1 MNRELVTGLAQLSA
15 EKGLPKEVV
24 SDIIARA
31 IKRAYG
37 DEEHIDVKV
46 DVQTGAFRVY
56 LLKTVVEKVED
67 PKIQIQLDAAKRIK
81 PDVQLGEIVPLEES
95 AAALGRIGA
104 QTAKQVIQQS
114 LREAEREQ
122 VFAEYADREGDII
135 NAKISHFEAGSAH
148 MDLDRGATAVLPRSE
163 QDPHERYF
171 AGQARKVVVLEVRR
185 TLRGP
190 QIIVSRAHKALVKRL
205 FELEVPEIF
214 HGQVEIVG
222 IAREPGSRTKIA
234 VRARQAGLDARGACI
249 GQRGLRVQ
257 AIVNELGGE
266 KIDIIEW
273 AESPERFVANALEP
287 AHVVRVD
294 IVPEEKTAY
303 VVVPDRQ
310 LSLAIGKEGQNAR
323 LAAKLTGWRID
334 IRSESEVRAEVEPE
348 PEPEPVAVAEP
359 APTEGRPRSAAR
371 GWLPPRRNGEPMP
384 NARPRRMPPQR
395 GPRPKGRRPQRPQA
409 PPTPPEPAAPVAV
422 AETGTVVALP
432 KTIIVGDLARALDVS
447 VVDVIRGLVN
457 MGVMVSINQS
467 VDFETASLVANELG
481 FETRAEEEL
490 VAPAEEETTPEPI
503 STKEAP

>member
-135 NAKISHFEAGSAH
+135 NAKISHFETGSAH
-148 MDLDRGATAVLPRSE
+148 MDLDRGATAILPRSE
-163 QDPHERYF
+163 QAPHERYF

-205 FELEVPEIF
+205 FELEVPEIY

-222 IAREPGSRTKIA
+222 LAREAGSRTKVA
-234 VRARQAGLDARGACI
+234 VRARQPGIDARGACI

-273 AESPERFVANALEP
+273 NEKPEQYVANALEP

-294 IVPEEKTAY
+294 IVADDKTAY

-334 IRSESEVRAEVEPE
+334 IRSESEVRAELEPE
-348 PEPEPVAVAEP
+348 PEPEPVAAVVEVAPVVEEDAEP
-359 APTEGRPRSAAR
+359 SHDLIAEVEAESAMA
-371 GWLPPRRNGEPMP
+371 
-384 NARPRRMPPQR
+384 
-395 GPRPKGRRPQRPQA
+395 
-409 PPTPPEPAAPVAV
+409 
-422 AETGTVVALP
+422 
-432 KTIIVGDLARALDVS
+432 D
-447 VVDVIRGLVN
+447 
-457 MGVMVSINQS
+457 
-467 VDFETASLVANELG
+467 
-481 FETRAEEEL
+481 EEEL
-490 VAPAEEETTPEPI
+490 EEEDRALLGAKKK
-503 STKEAP
+503 KERR

>member
-1 MNRELVTGLAQLSA
+1 MKGSAAMNRELVTGLAQLSA

-46 DVQTGAFRVY
+46 DVQTGAFKVY

-81 PDVQLGEIVPLEES
+81 PEAQLGEIVPLEES

-135 NAKISHFEAGSAH
+135 NAKISHFEAGAAI
-148 MDLDRGATAVLPRSE
+148 MELDRGATAILPRPE
-163 QDPHERYF
+163 QAPHERYF

-222 IAREPGSRTKIA
+222 IAREGGSRTKIA
-234 VRARQAGLDARGACI
+234 VRARQPGLDARGACI

-294 IVPEEKTAY
+294 IVPEDKTAY

-334 IRSESEVRAEVEPE
+334 IRSESEVRAELEPE

-359 APTEGRPRSAAR
+359 V
-371 GWLPPRRNGEPMP
+371 
-384 NARPRRMPPQR
+384 
-395 GPRPKGRRPQRPQA
+395 
-409 PPTPPEPAAPVAV
+409 PVEEESEAIRHDLV
-422 AETGTVVALP
+422 AEVEAESAQA
-432 KTIIVGDLARALDVS
+432 D
-447 VVDVIRGLVN
+447 
-457 MGVMVSINQS
+457 
-467 VDFETASLVANELG
+467 
-481 FETRAEEEL
+481 EEEL
-490 VAPAEEETTPEPI
+490 DEEDRALLGGKKK
-503 STKEAP
+503 KERR

>member
-1 MNRELVTGLAQLSA
+1 VTGLAQLSA

-46 DVQTGAFRVY
+46 DVQTGAFKVY

-67 PKIQIQLDAAKRIK
+67 PKIQVQLDTAKKIK
-81 PDVQLGEIVPLEES
+81 PDAQLGDVIPFEES

-135 NAKISHFEAGSAH
+135 NAKISHFDAGSAI
-148 MDLDRGATAVLPRSE
+148 MELDRGATAILPRSE
-163 QDPHERYF
+163 QAPHERYF

-234 VRARQAGLDARGACI
+234 VRARQPGLDARGACI

-273 AESPERFVANALEP
+273 AESPERYVANALEP

-303 VVVPDRQ
+303 VIVPDRQ

-359 APTEGRPRSAAR
+359 VPAEENRRSATIWWQR
-371 GWLPPRRNGEPMP
+371 SRPNPPRRTRRTLMKRTARSSEAKRSEP
-384 NARPRRMPPQR
+384 NAVKPASRPMRSLPQR
-395 GPRPKGRRPQRPQA
+395 TCVACRTARAKRELVRVVRSPLGNSPWTFAARRPDVGRTSIPIRDA
-409 PPTPPEPAAPVAV
+409 WSGGSRKAYW
-422 AETGTVVALP
+422 P
-432 KTIIVGDLARALDVS
+432 KRLKL
-447 VVDVIRGLVN
+447 
-457 MGVMVSINQS
+457 
-467 VDFETASLVANELG
+467 
-481 FETRAEEEL
+481 
-490 VAPAEEETTPEPI
+490 I
-503 STKEAP
+503 STE